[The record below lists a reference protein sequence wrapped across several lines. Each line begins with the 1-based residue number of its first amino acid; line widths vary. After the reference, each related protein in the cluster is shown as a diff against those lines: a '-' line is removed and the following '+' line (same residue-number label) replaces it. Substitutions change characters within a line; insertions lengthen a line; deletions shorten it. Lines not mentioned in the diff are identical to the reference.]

1 MGIFQNMYEAFE
13 TLLEKARVKTDEL
26 TEKFRGWSKDFKEND
41 NSLSGGLKDYGASLG
56 INGKTIYLNSNK
68 NEEKT
73 EGVLSEPLLETLLS
87 MENDYQGK
95 TSGVDLTPPELPESL
110 GLKEKEYVPLSEKEL
125 ENEALKELMPGY
137 EDNVREEEMRFEKK
151 ENALNKQREDAENKE
166 TEEKKA
172 LNESYQTASQ
182 NHRDKMI
189 FQGLTNSTI
198 NESGQKELE
207 DALEL
212 KSKEIEAKY
221 DRKYIEIENSLK
233 EAERELSSALELYD
247 LNLAADLQERIE
259 KLKAKEEKRLEEI
272 NDYNLTIR
280 EKELEYQIARA
291 NKLNKLRE
299 DRQKELFDEMRYN
312 RILEEEQGVSLEKRM
327 EYQRRGELAKE
338 FYSQFSKE
346 QASALINEVGDELH
360 SLLGTEEFFNLH
372 LWNARR

>member
-13 TLLEKARVKTDEL
+13 SLLEKARVKTDEL
-26 TEKFRGWSKDFKEND
+26 TEKFRGWSKDFNEND
-41 NSLSGGLKDYGASLG
+41 NSLSEGLKDYGASLG
-56 INGKTIYLNSNK
+56 INGKPIYLNNNK
-68 NEEKT
+68 KEQKM
-73 EGVLSEPLLETLLS
+73 EGILSEPLIETLLS

-95 TSGVDLTPPELPESL
+95 TSGVDLTPPDLPESL
-110 GLKEKEYVPLSEKEL
+110 GLKEKEYVPVSDKEL
-125 ENEALKELMPGY
+125 EEQALKELMPEY

-151 ENALNKQREDAENKE
+151 ENALNEQREDAENKE
-166 TEEKKA
+166 IEESKA
-172 LNESYQTASQ
+172 LNESYQTAVQ

-198 NESGQKELE
+198 NDSGQKELE
-207 DALEL
+207 GILDL

-233 EAERELSSALELYD
+233 EAERELNSALELYD
-247 LNLAADLQERIE
+247 LNLAADLQEKIE

-272 NDYNLTIR
+272 NDYNLTIK

-346 QASALINEVGDELH
+346 QANDLINEVGDELH
-360 SLLGTEEFFNLH
+360 SLLGTEEFFNLY
-372 LWNARR
+372 LWNTRR